1 MASISRA
8 RHYNNSQHRYVH
20 RPAPAIGI
28 EHGEDSQ
35 CQEAVSGK
43 RLARPPTIRTTIP
56 PRPPQTARGRQPGR
70 GSGGWYPRGRGGYN
84 GGRNSNGADDRGV
97 VDAGVG
103 RSEQSGATGFR
114 RPNGNSRPRRA
125 TDRSSSWHRNAKETT
140 LSTQYPVTTA
150 PTTSRPKF
158 SDGLHEFSTLT
169 LPPRPSSSAN
179 AAIHNGGRDGL
190 VQPFAGSNDRSWAEE
205 ESSSTDKHTT
215 LAPGTQ
221 PQHPAYQQQPNIG
234 DEGVEASFS
243 DMYFPYTRFRGGLVQ
258 HPPSW
263 ATQTVMNPGPQF
275 FSQPPP
281 AMPIPAPAPAPSEA
295 TTDQHLLPIPSPRS
309 DADDPRPAKRQRRHA
324 PSEELS
330 LSSPQT
336 SAMDWHPS
344 PSETQGDS
352 QEISMLPGEYAS
364 SRSSPSAPPSVTHLP
379 KTNESVTI
387 KQERLSPS
395 PPALFP
401 SAKQVTSG
409 SRRHAPMPENCM
421 RTNPDYKKCRNKWRN
436 EMCRELIRKGLRVVR
451 SLIR

>member
-8 RHYNNSQHRYVH
+8 RPYNNSQHRPVS

-56 PRPPQTARGRQPGR
+56 PRPPQTGRGGQPGR
-70 GSGGWYPRGRGGYN
+70 GRGGWNPRGRGGYN
-84 GGRNSNGADDRGV
+84 GGRNGDSADDRRV
-97 VDAGVG
+97 ADAGAG
-103 RSEQSGATGFR
+103 RSEQPGATGFR
-114 RPNGNSRPRRA
+114 RPNGDSHPGRTMYKNASWRRSPQGSTPSSQNSATTAPATSRPR
-125 TDRSSSWHRNAKETT
+125 
-140 LSTQYPVTTA
+140 
-150 PTTSRPKF
+150 F
-158 SDGLHEFSTLT
+158 SDGLNEFSIHT
-169 LPPRPSSSAN
+169 LPPLSSSSFSATL
-179 AAIHNGGRDGL
+179 HNGDKGGL
-190 VQPFAGSNDRSWAEE
+190 GQSFAGPSDNRYGE
-205 ESSSTDKHTT
+205 ESSSTDKHIA

-221 PQHPAYQQQPNIG
+221 PQHTPYQKQPNIG
-234 DEGVEASFS
+234 VEGVATTFS

-275 FSQPPP
+275 FTQPPP
-281 AMPIPAPAPAPSEA
+281 ALPLPAPALAPPDA
-295 TTDQHLLPIPSPRS
+295 TTDQHQLPIISPKSNS
-309 DADDPRPAKRQRRHA
+309 DEPRPAKRQRRHE

-330 LSSPQT
+330 LSSQP
-336 SAMDWHPS
+336 SAMDCQPF
-344 PSETQGDS
+344 PNEAQAAS
-352 QEISMLPGEYAS
+352 QETSMLPEAYTS
-364 SRSSPSAPPSVTHLP
+364 NRSSSSAPPSIPHLS
-379 KTNESVTI
+379 KTNDPVTI

-421 RTNPDYKKCRNKWRN
+421 RTNPDYKKCRNTWRM
-436 EMCRELIRKGLRVVR
+436 EMCDELVRKGLRVRR
-451 SLIR
+451 SFIR